1 VTFLAQTF
9 VDAISVGALY
19 ALSALGIGLLF
30 GIMRLINFAQSE
42 FVTVGAYTLLVCSG
56 LWFPLAALLAVL
68 VVVALA
74 ILVDRLAFRPV
85 RDADPAT
92 LLITSF
98 AVSYFLQYALVLIFG
113 ARPLGVDVLPQ
124 LGAPLVLGTLRI
136 PLLNLVTVAVTA
148 ILLGALALFFKHTRI
163 GVEMRAA
170 AVDFRMARLLGV
182 RADRIIAIAFAI
194 SGLIAAAAAMLFVAQ
209 TGTVSPAMGLQLA
222 LVGFV
227 ATVIGGMGSLTGAV
241 LGGVLVGFIT
251 VFLQALLPPD
261 LRAFREVFVY
271 GVVIAVL
278 VLKPRGLFRGVAAR
292 ERV

>member
-1 VTFLAQTF
+1 MTFLAQTF
-9 VDAISVGALY
+9 VDALSVGALY

-42 FVTVGAYTLLVCSG
+42 FVTIGAYTLLLTSG
-56 LWFPLAALLAVL
+56 LWFPLAALFAVLAVML
-68 VVVALA
+68 LA

-92 LLITSF
+92 LLVTSF
-98 AVSYFLQYALVLIFG
+98 AVSYFLQYMLVLVFG
-113 ARPLGVDVLPQ
+113 ARPLGVNLLP
-124 LGAPLVLGTLRI
+124 GLGTPLLLGGLRI
-136 PLLNLVTVAVTA
+136 PLLNLVTIAVTA
-148 ILLGALALFFKHTRI
+148 VLLAMLVLFFRYTRI

-182 RADRIIAIAFAI
+182 RADRIIAVAFAI
-194 SGLIAAAAAMLFVAQ
+194 SGLIAAVVSILFVAQ

-227 ATVIGGMGSLTGAV
+227 ATVIGGMGSLSGAV
-241 LGGVLVGFIT
+241 LGGVLVGFVT

-278 VLKPRGLFRGVAAR
+278 VWKPRGLFRGVAAR